1 MRLSRHRLLTRTALA
16 AASTLLAAGLAAP
29 AMSPAAADKGPA
41 RWAPEA
47 DAKIHPGTQMY
58 TKGAQCTAN
67 FVFTDD
73 RGRVY
78 VGYAAHCAGLG
89 GSTDTNGCESD
100 SMPLGTRVVFREGG
114 SLLSEGQ
121 KVGDGRLAY
130 SAWRTM
136 HRLGTTEDH
145 VCSYNDFA
153 LVRVSRDDVAS
164 VNPTVPGWGGPS
176 GVDTD
181 GLEPGETVSFY
192 GNSSLL
198 GGAASQRT
206 ATVQDTVGRGWS
218 HEVRSTVS
226 GVPGDSGSGYL
237 SDGGRA
243 VGVLSTIAIFPDT
256 GANHI
261 SDLEHVL
268 RFAQRHSGIPGLR
281 MVKGTRAFGG

>member
-1 MRLSRHRLLTRTALA
+1 MQHRSRRTSVRA
-16 AASTLLAAGLAAP
+16 LLAAT
-29 AMSPAAADKGPA
+29 AAALLATGLMAPTGA
-41 RWAPEA
+41 AAGSQAPWAPEE
-47 DAKIHPGTQMY
+47 DAKIHPGVQMY
-58 TKGAQCTAN
+58 TQGAQCTAN

-73 RGRVY
+73 RRRVY

-89 GSTDTNGCESD
+89 SATDTDGCQAESL
-100 SMPLGTRVVFREGG
+100 PLGTRVTFREGG
-114 SLLSEGQ
+114 TLLSDGE
-121 KVGDGRLAY
+121 KVGTGRLAY
-130 SAWRTM
+130 SSWRTM
-136 HRLGTTEDH
+136 HRLGTTKAN
-145 VCSYNDFA
+145 VCAYNDFA
-153 LVRVSRDDVAS
+153 LVRVSRDDDGN

-181 GLEPGETVSFY
+181 GLEAGETVSFY

-198 GGAASQRT
+198 GGAASERT

-218 HEVRSTVS
+218 HQVRSTVS

-256 GANHI
+256 GANQI

-268 RFAQRHSGIPGLR
+268 RFAQRHSGIDGLR
-281 MVKGTRAFGG
+281 LVRGTRDFSG